1 MVSPLKCLLSP
12 TSRDITPAVTVDV
25 EVDVDG
31 SCAES
36 PLANNTVSD
45 AASCEDDVATVSAVD
60 SHTSAGTG
68 DDASFVV
75 VGNTTCEPTSREIV
89 DQLQELKTQAE
100 RCKRLDFR
108 VYRRL
113 CSYVSVVAKHAK
125 TAGSGDA
132 SDDDVDKT
140 TAPTARAP
148 TKREIAS
155 QLTDLMAAVERC
167 KELDVIKSFNWRGG
181 RKFSRTIRRLQVF
194 VAKYHRKVP

>member
-36 PLANNTVSD
+36 PLANDAVSD
-45 AASCEDDVATVSAVD
+45 AASGEDDVATVSAVD

-75 VGNTTCEPTSREIV
+75 VGNTTCEPTAREIV

-100 RCKRLDFR
+100 RCKRLDHPL
-108 VYRRL
+108 YRRL
-113 CSYVSVVAKHAK
+113 CSYVSVVAKHA
-125 TAGSGDA
+125 GSGDA
-132 SDDDVDKT
+132 SVDKT
-140 TAPTARAP
+140 TAPTGRAP

-167 KELDVIKSFNWRGG
+167 KELDVIKSCNFRGG
-181 RKFSRTIRRLQVF
+181 RKFSRTISRLQVF